1 MTTNQQWVTT
11 TTTGRVVFHL
21 RARAAFFN
29 TITFK
34 IGMATARRRDLS
46 IHYSIWTPSFF
57 NPTKKNVCSTAAA
70 CRLWRLYGCHTS
82 IPYLNVG
89 VGTWKTLQLF
99 VVYLCR
105 GDPTSRRRQ
114 QQKNSFTFAAVATLV
129 IIIIFMIDIESC
141 HCCCWSCAFSP
152 AFFF

>member
-1 MTTNQQWVTT
+1 MTTNQQWV

-82 IPYLNVG
+82 IPYLHVVG
-89 VGTWKTLQLF
+89 IPEKRCN
-99 VVYLCR
+99 YLL
-105 GDPTSRRRQ
+105 
-114 QQKNSFTFAAVATLV
+114 FTFVLETRHLDDDNNRK
-129 IIIIFMIDIESC
+129 ILLLLRQ
-141 HCCCWSCAFSP
+141 
-152 AFFF
+152 